1 MKVILQADVK
11 GVGKKGEIVEVSD
24 AYGRNVL
31 IRKGQGVEA
40 NSRSMNDLKLQKA
53 NEEKVAAENL
63 AAAQELAK
71 ELDGASVTLKVKTGE
86 GGRLFGS
93 VSSKEIA
100 DAIREQLGHDV
111 DKKKIQLSA
120 PIKATGLTTVPVRLH
135 TKVTA
140 KVGVNVESLKT
151 S

>member
-1 MKVILQADVK
+1 MKVILYADVK

-24 AYGRNVL
+24 SYARNVL

-40 NSRSMNDLKLQKA
+40 NSKSMNDLKLQKA
-53 NEEKVAAENL
+53 NEEKVAAENQ
-63 AAAQELAK
+63 ANAQELARK
-71 ELDGASVTLKVKTGE
+71 LDGASVTLKVKTGE

-100 DAIREQLGHDV
+100 DAIKEQLGYDV
-111 DKKKIQLSA
+111 DKKRIQLTA
-120 PIKATGLTTVPVRLH
+120 PIKATGLTSIPIRLH

-140 KVGVNVESLKT
+140 KVGVNVESL
-151 S
+151 

>member
-1 MKVILQADVK
+1 MKVILYADVK

-24 AYGRNVL
+24 SYARNVL

-40 NSRSMNDLKLQKA
+40 NSKSMNDLKLQKA

-63 AAAQELAK
+63 ANAQELARK
-71 ELDGASVTLKVKTGE
+71 LDGASVTLKVKTGE

-100 DAIREQLGHDV
+100 DAIKEQLGYDV
-111 DKKKIQLSA
+111 DKKRIQLTA
-120 PIKATGLTTVPVRLH
+120 PIKATGLTSIPIRLH

-140 KVGVNVESLKT
+140 KVGVNVESL
-151 S
+151 

>member
-1 MKVILQADVK
+1 MKVILQADVR

-24 AYGRNVL
+24 AYARNVL
-31 IRKGQGVEA
+31 LKKGQGVEA

-63 AAAQELAK
+63 AAAQELAGK
-71 ELDGASVTLKVKTGE
+71 IEGATVTLKVKSGE

-100 DAIREQLGHDV
+100 DAIQEQLGFAV
-111 DKKKIQLSA
+111 DRKKVQLA
-120 PIKATGLTTVPVRLH
+120 GPIKAIGETTVPVRLH

-140 KVGVNVESLKT
+140 NVKVVVESL
-151 S
+151 